1 MSISIMRRAWATFA
15 ALALWLGSATAAQA
29 DWAVNMPAGVTAISK
44 EVYGLHMLIFGI
56 CCVIALVVFGAM
68 FYSLIK
74 HRRSLG
80 VKPANFSHS
89 TKAEI
94 IWTIIPILI
103 LVGMAVPAADTLVR
117 MEDTRNS
124 DITVKVTGYQWKWH
138 YDYIDNGVSFFSS
151 LAASSNQARQLNSG
165 IDPYTVDNYLLDVDN
180 PLVVPVG
187 AKVRLLLTA
196 SDVIHSWWVP
206 DLGGKRDAIPGF
218 VNEFWFKADKEGVY
232 RGQCAELCGR
242 DHGFMPVVV
251 NVVSE
256 QEYDDWLAD
265 NGAQPQAQPGALMA
279 VAEAADYT
287 AEATPVAAAPVIADW
302 SLDLAM
308 NQGESLYNTHCAACH
323 QANGQ
328 GLPPT
333 FPGIAG
339 SAVATGDISAHIDIA
354 INGRPGTAM
363 AAFGP
368 QLSDEQLAA
377 IVTYQRNA
385 FGNDTGDVVTPDD
398 IAAAR

>member
-1 MSISIMRRAWATFA
+1 MKGAWAAAA
-15 ALALWLGSATAAQA
+15 ALGLWLGSATAAQA

-44 EVYGLHMLIFGI
+44 EVYGLHMLIFAI
-56 CCVIALVVFGAM
+56 CCVIAVVVFGAM
-68 FYSLIK
+68 IYSLVR
-74 HRRSLG
+74 HRHSAG
-80 VKPANFSHS
+80 AEAANFSHS

-94 IWTIIPILI
+94 IWTIIPIVI
-103 LVGMAVPAADTLVR
+103 LVGMAVPATETLVR

-151 LAASSNQARQLNSG
+151 LAASSNRARQLDSG

-218 VNEFWFKADKEGVY
+218 VNEFWFKADEVGVY

-256 QEYDDWLAD
+256 QDYDNWLAE
-265 NGAQPQAQPGALMA
+265 NGAEPQAEPGVLMA
-279 VAEAADYT
+279 VAEAGDYA
-287 AEATPVAAAPVIADW
+287 AEETPAAAAPVIADW

-308 NQGESLYNTHCAACH
+308 SQGELLYNTHCAACH
-323 QANGQ
+323 QANGK

-333 FPGIAG
+333 FPAIAG
-339 SAVATGDISAHIDIA
+339 SMVATGDIGPHIDIS

-368 QLSDEQLAA
+368 QLSDQELAA

-385 FGNDTGDVVTPDD
+385 FGNDTGDVVAPDE

>member
-1 MSISIMRRAWATFA
+1 MKGAWAAAA
-15 ALALWLGSATAAQA
+15 ALGLWLGSATAAQA

-44 EVYGLHMLIFGI
+44 EVYGLHMLIFAI
-56 CCVIALVVFGAM
+56 CCVIAVVVFGAM
-68 FYSLIK
+68 IYSLVR
-74 HRRSLG
+74 HRRSAG
-80 VKPANFSHS
+80 AEAANFSHS

-94 IWTIIPILI
+94 IWTIIPIVI
-103 LVGMAVPAADTLVR
+103 LVGMAVPATETLVR

-151 LAASSNQARQLNSG
+151 LAASSNRARQLDSG

-218 VNEFWFKADKEGVY
+218 VNEFWFKADEVGVY

-256 QEYDDWLAD
+256 QDYDNWLAE
-265 NGAQPQAQPGALMA
+265 NGVEPQAEPGVLMA
-279 VAEAADYT
+279 VAEAGDYA
-287 AEATPVAAAPVIADW
+287 AEETPAAAAPVIADW

-308 NQGESLYNTHCAACH
+308 SQGELLYNTHCAACH
-323 QANGQ
+323 QANGK

-333 FPGIAG
+333 FPAIAG
-339 SAVATGDISAHIDIA
+339 SMVATGDIGPHIDIS

-368 QLSDEQLAA
+368 QLSDQELAA

-385 FGNDTGDVVTPDD
+385 FGNDTGDVVAPDE

>member
-1 MSISIMRRAWATFA
+1 MKGAWAAAA
-15 ALALWLGSATAAQA
+15 ALGLWLGSATAAQA

-44 EVYGLHMLIFGI
+44 EVYGLHMLIFAI
-56 CCVIALVVFGAM
+56 CCVIAVVVFGAM
-68 FYSLIK
+68 IYSLVR
-74 HRRSLG
+74 HRRSAG
-80 VKPANFSHS
+80 AEAANFSHS

-94 IWTIIPILI
+94 IWTIIPIVI
-103 LVGMAVPAADTLVR
+103 LVGMAVPATETLVR

-151 LAASSNQARQLNSG
+151 LAASSNRARQLDSG

-218 VNEFWFKADKEGVY
+218 VNEFWFKADEVGVY

-256 QEYDDWLAD
+256 QDYDNWLAE
-265 NGAQPQAQPGALMA
+265 NGAEPQAEPGVLMA
-279 VAEAADYT
+279 VAEAGDYA
-287 AEATPVAAAPVIADW
+287 AEETPAAAAPVIADW

-308 NQGESLYNTHCAACH
+308 SQGELLYNTHCAACH
-323 QANGQ
+323 QANGK

-333 FPGIAG
+333 FPAIAG
-339 SAVATGDISAHIDIA
+339 SMVATGDIGPHIDIS

-368 QLSDEQLAA
+368 QLSDQELAA

-385 FGNDTGDVVTPDD
+385 FGNDTGDVVAPDE

>member
-1 MSISIMRRAWATFA
+1 
-15 ALALWLGSATAAQA
+15 
-29 DWAVNMPAGVTAISK
+29 
-44 EVYGLHMLIFGI
+44 
-56 CCVIALVVFGAM
+56 
-68 FYSLIK
+68 
-74 HRRSLG
+74 
-80 VKPANFSHS
+80 
-89 TKAEI
+89 
-94 IWTIIPILI
+94 
-103 LVGMAVPAADTLVR
+103 
-117 MEDTRNS
+117 
-124 DITVKVTGYQWKWH
+124 
-138 YDYIDNGVSFFSS
+138 
-151 LAASSNQARQLNSG
+151 
-165 IDPYTVDNYLLDVDN
+165 
-180 PLVVPVG
+180 
-187 AKVRLLLTA
+187 LLLTA

-279 VAEAADYT
+279 VAEAADYA
-287 AEATPVAAAPVIADW
+287 AEATPAAAGPVVSDW

-308 NQGESLYNTHCAACH
+308 TQGELLYNTHCAACH
-323 QANGQ
+323 QANGK

-339 SAVATGDISAHIDIA
+339 SAVATGDISAHIDIT

-385 FGNDTGDVVTPDD
+385 FGNDTGDVVAPDD

>member
-1 MSISIMRRAWATFA
+1 MSISIMKRAWATAA
-15 ALALWLGSATAAQA
+15 ALGLWLGSATAAQA

-44 EVYGLHMLIFGI
+44 EVYGLHMLIFAI
-56 CCVIALVVFGAM
+56 CCVIAVVVFGAM
-68 FYSLIK
+68 IYSLVR
-74 HRRSLG
+74 HRRSAG
-80 VKPANFSHS
+80 AEAANFSHS

-94 IWTIIPILI
+94 IWTIIPIVI
-103 LVGMAVPAADTLVR
+103 LVGMAVPATETLVR

-151 LAASSNQARQLNSG
+151 LAASSNRARQLDSG

-218 VNEFWFKADKEGVY
+218 VNEFWFKADEVGVY

-256 QEYDDWLAD
+256 QDYDNWLAE
-265 NGAQPQAQPGALMA
+265 NGAEPQAEPGVLMA
-279 VAEAADYT
+279 VAEAGDYA
-287 AEATPVAAAPVIADW
+287 AEETPAAAAPVIADW

-308 NQGESLYNTHCAACH
+308 SQGELLYNTHCAACH
-323 QANGQ
+323 QANGK

-333 FPGIAG
+333 FPAIAG
-339 SAVATGDISAHIDIA
+339 SMVATGDIGPHIDIS

-368 QLSDEQLAA
+368 QLSDEELAA

-385 FGNDTGDVVTPDD
+385 FGNDTGDVVAPDD

>member
-1 MSISIMRRAWATFA
+1 MSISIMKGAWAAAA
-15 ALALWLGSATAAQA
+15 ALGLWLGSATAAQA

-44 EVYGLHMLIFGI
+44 EVYGLHMLIFAI
-56 CCVIALVVFGAM
+56 CCVIAVVVFGAM
-68 FYSLIK
+68 IYSLVR
-74 HRRSLG
+74 HRRSAG
-80 VKPANFSHS
+80 AEAANFSHS

-94 IWTIIPILI
+94 IWTIIPIVI
-103 LVGMAVPAADTLVR
+103 LVGMAVPATETLVR

-151 LAASSNQARQLNSG
+151 LAASSNRARQLDSG

-218 VNEFWFKADKEGVY
+218 VNEFWFKADEVGVY

-256 QEYDDWLAD
+256 QDYDNWLAE
-265 NGAQPQAQPGALMA
+265 NGAEPQAEPGVLMA
-279 VAEAADYT
+279 VAEAGDYA
-287 AEATPVAAAPVIADW
+287 AEETPAAAAPVIADW

-308 NQGESLYNTHCAACH
+308 SQGELLYNTHCAACH
-323 QANGQ
+323 QANGK

-333 FPGIAG
+333 FPAIAG
-339 SAVATGDISAHIDIA
+339 SMVATGDIGPHIDIS

-368 QLSDEQLAA
+368 QLSDQELAA

-385 FGNDTGDVVTPDD
+385 FGNDTGDVVAPDE